1 VNLALPQ
8 WHVSPTLRR
17 GAILAGIW
25 LLLVAGADILA
36 PYDPT
41 IRSVKEVFLP
51 PSWAHWF
58 GTDAEGR
65 DVFSR
70 AIFASRLDLALAVLG
85 VFPPFAIGTILGL
98 LAAHGG
104 EFGEAILK
112 FLARAVGTF
121 PAYLLAIPIVGLVG
135 QGLRGFLVAVA
146 LTGWVNYAIT
156 VEAETRRLNESDFVV
171 AGRGLGFG
179 RFRILVL
186 HILPNS
192 LLPALLLA
200 VSDMSG
206 MLLLGC
212 TLGFFGFIAPA
223 GDVEWG
229 AMIAQGAANLDG
241 AWWLAFFPGL
251 VVLAMATGFNLLSQ
265 GLAERFGSEA

>member
-1 VNLALPQ
+1 MTLALPR
-8 WHVSPTLRR
+8 WHVTPALRR
-17 GAILAGIW
+17 GAILVGIW

-41 IRSVKEVFLP
+41 IRSVKEVFLS

-58 GTDAEGR
+58 GTDEEGR

-104 EFGEAILK
+104 DFGETILK
-112 FLARAVGTF
+112 FLARTVGAF
-121 PAYLLAIPIVGLVG
+121 PTYLLPIPILALSGP
-135 QGLRGFLVAVA
+135 GLRGFLVAVA
-146 LTGWVNYAIT
+146 LTGWVGYA
-156 VEAETRRLNESDFVV
+156 VKVQSETRRLNQSDFII
-171 AGRGLGFG
+171 AARGLGFSG
-179 RFRILVL
+179 FRILVL
-186 HILPNS
+186 HIIPNS

-200 VSDMSG
+200 VSDISG

-212 TLGFFGFIAPA
+212 TLGFLGLLVPA
-223 GDVEWG
+223 GDMEWG
-229 AMIAQGAANLDG
+229 ALIAQGAANLDS
-241 AWWLAFFPGL
+241 AWWLALFPGL
-251 VVLAMATGFNLLSQ
+251 VLLAMTTGLNLLSQ
-265 GLAERFGSEA
+265 GVAERFGSED

>member
-1 VNLALPQ
+1 VSLALPE
-8 WHVSPTLRR
+8 WHGSRALRR

-25 LLLVAGADILA
+25 VLLVAGADLLA

-41 IRSVKEVFLP
+41 IRSLKEVFLG

-58 GTDAEGR
+58 GTDEQGR

-85 VFPPFAIGTILGL
+85 VFPPFAIGTILGV

-104 EFGEAILK
+104 DVGEGILK
-112 FLARAVGTF
+112 FLGRTVGAF
-121 PAYLLAIPIVGLVG
+121 PTYLLALPIVALVG
-135 QGLRGFLVAVA
+135 PGLRGFLVAVA
-146 LTGWVNYAIT
+146 LTGWVGYALKVQT
-156 VEAETRRLNESDFVV
+156 ETRRLKESDFVT

-179 RFRILVL
+179 GFRILVL
-186 HILPNS
+186 HIFPNS

-200 VSDMSG
+200 VSDVAG

-212 TLGFFGFIAPA
+212 TLGFFGLIAPA
-223 GDVEWG
+223 DDLEWG
-229 AMIAQGAANLDG
+229 AMIAQGAANLDS
-241 AWWLAFFPGL
+241 AWWMAFFPGL
-251 VVLAMATGFNLLSQ
+251 AVLAMAAGFNLLSE
-265 GLAERFGSEA
+265 GLAERFGSEG

>member
-1 VNLALPQ
+1 MNLALPQ
-8 WHVSPTLRR
+8 WHFSPTLRR

-25 LLLVAGADILA
+25 LLLVVGADILA

-41 IRSVKEVFLP
+41 IRSVKEVFLS

-58 GTDAEGR
+58 GTDEEGR

-98 LAAHGG
+98 LGAHGG
-104 EFGEAILK
+104 DVGEAILK
-112 FLARAVGTF
+112 FLARSVGAF
-121 PAYLLAIPIVGLVG
+121 PSYLLAIPIVGLVG
-135 QGLRGFLVAVA
+135 PGLRGFLVAVA
-146 LTGWVNYAIT
+146 LTGWVGYA
-156 VEAETRRLNESDFVV
+156 VKVQNVTRRLKQCDFVT

-179 RFRILVL
+179 GFRILVL
-186 HILPNS
+186 HIFPNS

-200 VSDMSG
+200 VSDVSG

-212 TLGFFGFIAPA
+212 TLGFFGLIAPG

-241 AWWLAFFPGL
+241 AWWLALFPGL
-251 VVLAMATGFNLLSQ
+251 VVLAMATGFNQLSQ
-265 GLAERFGSEA
+265 GLAQRFGSEG